1 MENEAATHT
10 SFKQKAL
17 EELKAF
23 WIISLYLFVFLGAF
37 TVYRRLI
44 LAEFGVTYLHYGF
57 ALIEALIIAK
67 VILIGKV
74 FGLGTRFEG
83 RPLIL
88 SVVYKSILF
97 GVFVLLFGILEHLVE
112 GLVHKKDWAS
122 ILHSFTELG
131 MYEIIARVIMLIIAF
146 IPFFAFWELGRV
158 IGPHK
163 LSALFFSREGEPP
176 SPGPTVR

>member
-1 MENEAATHT
+1 MESGTAAHT
-10 SFKQKAL
+10 SLKERAL

-97 GVFVLLFGILEHLVE
+97 GVFVLVFGILEHLVE